1 MTALLTGLVVLVYG
15 DASCCLR
22 RPLHMPDSG
31 KLAVRIERAGDVL
44 TFTLD
49 NAEHGNEI
57 NGPMFDAM
65 LSELQREASR
75 PEARVLRI
83 RARGK
88 VFCTGRERA
97 GGDVETIRRKQ
108 FVSSSSSVLCE
119 PHP

>member
-1 MTALLTGLVVLVYG
+1 
-15 DASCCLR
+15 
-22 RPLHMPDSG
+22 MPDSN
-31 KLAVRIERAGDVL
+31 KVAVRIERAGDVL

-49 NAEHGNEI
+49 NAERGNEI

-65 LSELQREASR
+65 LSELQREAFH

-97 GGDVETIRRKQ
+97 GRDAVAIHKEVTRLIELKRTLKT
-108 FVSSSSSVLCE
+108 SPLISVA
-119 PHP
+119 

>member
-1 MTALLTGLVVLVYG
+1 VL
-15 DASCCLR
+15 SQK
-22 RPLHMPDSG
+22 PLYMPDSS
-31 KLAVRIERAGDVL
+31 KRAVRIERAGDVL

-65 LSELQREASR
+65 LSELQRVASR

-88 VFCTGRERA
+88 VFCTGRRA
-97 GGDVETIRRKQ
+97 FKPLPRVPPSRG
-108 FVSSSSSVLCE
+108 
-119 PHP
+119 